1 MILVTGAT
9 GNIGSVL
16 VRQLAE
22 RGAPVRALT
31 RDARRAVVPSGV
43 DVVEGDLG
51 QPESLRPAWE
61 GVESLFLLQTGNED
75 TEAVLRSARKAG
87 VERIVMVSSLLAET
101 HPESPI
107 GGGAIQGE
115 QVVRD
120 SGMPWTILRPWEFTS
135 NALWWAQAIREHGVV
150 RAAGGDAGSPV
161 IDPADIASVAGR
173 VLTERGHGE
182 RIYPLTGPV
191 EVTPRERVR
200 SIGRVLGR
208 DLVFE
213 ELTVEEERERL
224 KQFMPEEVAESMVEN
239 NSGDGQQG
247 PGIRTTV
254 EDVTGVP
261 PRTFEQWV
269 NDHADSFR

>member
-16 VRQLAE
+16 VRQLVE
-22 RGAPVRALT
+22 SGGALRALT
-31 RDARRAVVPSGV
+31 RDATRAVVPSGV
-43 DVVEGDLG
+43 EVVEGDLG
-51 QPESLRPAWE
+51 RPESLRPVWE
-61 GVESLFLLQTGNED
+61 GVESLFLLRTGNED
-75 TEAVLRSARKAG
+75 TEAVLRSARQAG
-87 VERIVMVSSLLAET
+87 VEHVVMVSSLLAET
-101 HPESPI
+101 HPGSPI
-107 GGGAIQGE
+107 GGGALQGE

-120 SGMPWTILRPWEFTS
+120 SGMSWTILRPWEFAS
-135 NALWWAQAIREHGVV
+135 NALWWAWEIREHGVV
-150 RAAGGDAGSPV
+150 RTAGGDVGSPV

-191 EVTPRERVR
+191 EITPRERVR
-200 SIGRVLGR
+200 SIGRALGR

-213 ELTVEEERERL
+213 ELTAEEERERL
-224 KQFMPEEVAESMVEN
+224 KQFMPEEAADLVADVD
-239 NSGDGQQG
+239 SGGGQQD

-254 EDVTGVP
+254 EDLTGIP